1 MFAENR
7 FKRQNSQKVIGEKP
21 PPKAEFPKGGW
32 FLKRFSLK
40 LFKNHIF
47 SKNNFK
53 KQNSQKGIGAK
64 PPPKAEF
71 LKGGWFLKRLSLK
84 LFKNQKQNARKEDG
98 CWRDLA
104 WNYSKTTIFTKNS
117 FKKQN
122 SQKAIGEKPPPKAEF
137 PKGGWFLKGS
147 WIFSKTIQKCVLE
160 GFRSGMWF
168 WKTIPESKAPT
179 KGMCLFDEIQS
190 KSPQKQLFLKGR
202 IPKGM
207 WFWKNHF
214 WKHNSGMESC
224 FVRALNPPQAKA
236 MVFEEI

>member
-7 FKRQNSQKVIGEKP
+7 FKTQNSQKVIGEKP

-104 WNYSKTTIFTKNS
+104 WNYSKTTFLQKTALKSRILKRHWRKTASKSRIPKRRMVFEGILNLFQNNS
-117 FKKQN
+117 
-122 SQKAIGEKPPPKAEF
+122 
-137 PKGGWFLKGS
+137 
-147 WIFSKTIQKCVLE
+147 KCVLE

>member
-1 MFAENR
+1 MSAENR

-40 LFKNHIF
+40 RFKNHIF

-104 WNYSKTTIFTKNS
+104 WNYSKTTFLQKTALKSRILKRPLEKNRLQ
-117 FKKQN
+117 KQN
-122 SQKAIGEKPPPKAEF
+122 SQKEDGFWRDPESF
-137 PKGGWFLKGS
+137 PKQFKN
-147 WIFSKTIQKCVLE
+147 V
-160 GFRSGMWF
+160 F
-168 WKTIPESKAPT
+168 WKDSEVECGFGKPSLKAKRLLKECAFLTRFSLNLLKNNCFWRAGFPKECGFGKTTSENTILE
-179 KGMCLFDEIQS
+179 
-190 KSPQKQLFLKGR
+190 
-202 IPKGM
+202 
-207 WFWKNHF
+207 WK
-214 WKHNSGMESC
+214 
-224 FVRALNPPQAKA
+224 VVL
-236 MVFEEI
+236 